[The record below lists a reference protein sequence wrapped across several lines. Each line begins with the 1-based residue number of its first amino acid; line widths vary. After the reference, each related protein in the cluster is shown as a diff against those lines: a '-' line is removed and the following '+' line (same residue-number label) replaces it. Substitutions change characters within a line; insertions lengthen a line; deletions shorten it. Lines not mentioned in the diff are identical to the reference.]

1 MQWIN
6 FSQSAS
12 QRSKDSVLDQEQIKT
27 KNFAIQ
33 GHALIRGVAGSGKS
47 LILRDR
53 IHQVLEQGFDRV
65 LVLSYNRYM
74 NHYLNDGLEKS
85 NSKVECKTFHSWA
98 YRPFDYSYKDDNN
111 TNARKL
117 LIEAAKKSKL
127 KYQAI
132 LIDEAQDFY
141 DEWFQALVEV
151 LDPTTNS
158 LFFVYDN
165 AQSVYGESHRR
176 KSTWTWKNLGIDV
189 KGRSSILDVNYRNSP
204 EILEFSWKF
213 IKSSVE
219 ENGMEIANKK
229 SSPTIDKIIEPV
241 KKSSRSSEVTPLLIQ
256 INYELMSEEI
266 ARQVQMA
273 KEQDQDA
280 RIGILIHPKVVNSSQ
295 NTLQSDIA
303 HHLNSLGIQAIAP
316 LNSQERQDN
325 IFQSGSVV
333 VDSWNALKGLEF
345 DAVIIAGVD
354 YAVASENQ
362 DEDFKEKAGLYV
374 AMTRAKDHLVMLYEE
389 HTPIIEQLKDAL
401 IAPNCL
407 DTTE

>member
-204 EILEFSWKF
+204 EILEFSWKRMGWKSQTKKVVLRS
-213 IKSSVE
+213 IKSL
-219 ENGMEIANKK
+219 NL
-229 SSPTIDKIIEPV
+229 
-241 KKSSRSSEVTPLLIQ
+241 SRNLLEVQKL
-256 INYELMSEEI
+256 
-266 ARQVQMA
+266 
-273 KEQDQDA
+273 
-280 RIGILIHPKVVNSSQ
+280 
-295 NTLQSDIA
+295 
-303 HHLNSLGIQAIAP
+303 HH
-316 LNSQERQDN
+316 
-325 IFQSGSVV
+325 
-333 VDSWNALKGLEF
+333 
-345 DAVIIAGVD
+345 
-354 YAVASENQ
+354 Y
-362 DEDFKEKAGLYV
+362 
-374 AMTRAKDHLVMLYEE
+374 
-389 HTPIIEQLKDAL
+389 
-401 IAPNCL
+401 
-407 DTTE
+407 